1 MDNANDGSP
10 DISVGAILF
19 LENVWILRHDQV
31 IESLMIVMNDP
42 FLVTLFDQEMYNS
55 NTASN
60 TLQKVEV
67 FDFH

>member
-10 DISVGAILF
+10 DISVGAILV

-31 IESLMIVMNDP
+31 IESLMIVINDP

-60 TLQKVEV
+60 THQKVEV